1 MDQAEQ
7 MARLRLI
14 RTRNIGPMTYGLLM
28 RRYGSATDA
37 VAAIPAMAKRGGR
50 HISLASLASA
60 KAELE
65 LIDAAG
71 AVLLWRD
78 SEYYP
83 DRLAQYDDAPACVT
97 AKGNLHLLNQPMIAI
112 VGARNASIN
121 AQRHA
126 EKWPLNLVKM
136 GILSYLAW
144 PVALTLLPIAALYR
158 PAPLALWLAAL
169 I

>member
-7 MARLRLI
+7 IARLRLI

-65 LIDAAG
+65 LIDA
-71 AVLLWRD
+71 
-78 SEYYP
+78 
-83 DRLAQYDDAPACVT
+83 
-97 AKGNLHLLNQPMIAI
+97 
-112 VGARNASIN
+112 VGATVNIIQIVLPSVMM
-121 AQRHA
+121 
-126 EKWPLNLVKM
+126 PP
-136 GILSYLAW
+136 
-144 PVALTLLPIAALYR
+144 PVSQQQAIC
-158 PAPLALWLAAL
+158 
-169 I
+169 IF

>member
-1 MDQAEQ
+1 MDQSEQ
-7 MARLRLI
+7 IARLRLI
-14 RTRNIGPMTYGLLM
+14 RTRIIGPMTYGLLI

-37 VAAIPAMAKRGGR
+37 VAAIPAMATRGGR

-83 DRLAQYDDAPACVT
+83 DRFAQYDDAPACVT
-97 AKGNLHLLNQPMIAI
+97 ANG
-112 VGARNASIN
+112 GARITA
-121 AQRHA
+121 
-126 EKWPLNLVKM
+126 
-136 GILSYLAW
+136 
-144 PVALTLLPIAALYR
+144 
-158 PAPLALWLAAL
+158 
-169 I
+169 

>member
-60 KAELE
+60 KAELK

-97 AKGNLHLLNQPMIAI
+97 AKGNLLLLNQPIISI

-121 AQRHA
+121 
-126 EKWPLNLVKM
+126 
-136 GILSYLAW
+136 
-144 PVALTLLPIAALYR
+144 T
-158 PAPLALWLAAL
+158 
-169 I
+169 